1 MRDGRGEERER
12 ERERERDY
20 GSEELIEFPFNL
32 KPARRYDFF
41 SRSSGRLCSL
51 SSFMGEWIIRC

>member
-1 MRDGRGEERER
+1 MDEER
-12 ERERERDY
+12 RERDY